1 MVTTTEQAH
10 HDEINLS
17 RLLRRLE
24 KSVTEESWD
33 TPSDS
38 TQATWLKSEE
48 NLQKVKFAKKLLRNV
63 EASQGSS
70 DKNSEIRKSLNRM
83 ETFLK
88 SVNERTKPPTQRP
101 KPILPTLPVPVEPS
115 QPEPSSPDQD
125 TELPSESPETDNLL
139 GSPADPIPIA
149 PGPSLVSSMPT
160 LIPPSMPSAASKST
174 AIATGT
180 LQHSNA
186 LQEELSNQLAQMSA
200 QLRRNAIHFSE
211 SLAKDAAVLEGAK
224 EKLESNYDVM
234 TKNKDRL
241 KEHSSK
247 SSSTTWLVVSSIV
260 LVTVLFAIMVFLI
273 RFT

>member
-1 MVTTTEQAH
+1 MVTTAEQAR
-10 HDEINLS
+10 HDQINLS

-24 KSVTEESWD
+24 KSVAEEPWD

-48 NLQKVKFAKKLLRNV
+48 DLQKVKFAKKLLRNV

-70 DKNSEIRKSLNRM
+70 DKSSEIRKSLNRM

-101 KPILPTLPVPVEPS
+101 KPILPTLPVPVDPS
-115 QPEPSSPDQD
+115 PPEPSSPDQD
-125 TELPSESPETDNLL
+125 TRPPSESPETDNLL
-139 GSPADPIPIA
+139 GSPSDPIPIA
-149 PGPSLVSSMPT
+149 PGPSLVSPMPT

-200 QLRRNAIHFSE
+200 QLRRNAMHFSE
-211 SLAKDAAVLEGAK
+211 SLAKDAAVVEGAK

-234 TKNKDRL
+234 STNKDRL

-247 SSSTTWLVVSSIV
+247 M
-260 LVTVLFAIMVFLI
+260 LFAMMVFLI